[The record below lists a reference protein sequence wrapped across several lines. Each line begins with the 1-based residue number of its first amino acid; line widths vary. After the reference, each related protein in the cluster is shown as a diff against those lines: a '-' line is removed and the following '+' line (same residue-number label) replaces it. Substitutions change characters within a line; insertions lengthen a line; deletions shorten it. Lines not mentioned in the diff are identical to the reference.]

1 MLADK
6 KSFMNKI
13 SMILIIIGSILI
25 LSSFIIF
32 IQSKIPV
39 ECVQFQPCI
48 SGDPSI
54 PIWIQPQ
61 FYVGVVLTTIGLIW
75 YFKNK

>member
-1 MLADK
+1 
-6 KSFMNKI
+6 MNIKTRL
-13 SMILIIIGSILI
+13 LIIIGGALV

-32 IQSKIPV
+32 TISKIPA

-54 PIWIQPQ
+54 SIWIQPQ